1 MISKVFLH
9 FKHTTVFKAI
19 RQNCLKTLDFKD
31 FYSSVRILLTGE
43 DVHEPNFVTQ

>member
-1 MISKVFLH
+1 MISQVCFYILN
-9 FKHTTVFKAI
+9 TI
-19 RQNCLKTLDFKD
+19 RQNCLKTVDFKD